1 MSQVAARRG
10 AIRIGTRA
18 SRLAR
23 WQAEWVARRIQ
34 DHDPDIQVELVE
46 IRTLGDQDRESPLT
60 SLGGQGV
67 FTKEIQ
73 RAVIAGAVDVAVH
86 SLKDLPSGRPDGLTL
101 AAVPV
106 REEIA
111 DALIAPRF
119 GTLERLPEGATIG
132 TGSVRRRSQLLS
144 LRPDLNVVGLRG
156 NIETRLNQALNGTLD
171 AVVLAFAGLNR
182 LNLAGHV
189 TDRLAPPRMLPAVG
203 QGALGL
209 ECRDDDAD
217 ALARLRLLEDA
228 ETHHAVRAE
237 RALMAVLEGGCSIP
251 LGAWAR
257 RVGAEIAL
265 DAVVVDPDGRERIE
279 AARSGPFDQPEE
291 LGRAVAQELLDR
303 GAGRVLASQETANP
317 NHQDP

>member
-10 AIRIGTRA
+10 VIRIGTRA

-34 DHDPDIQVELVE
+34 DHDPELQVELVE
-46 IRTLGDQDRESPLT
+46 IRTLGDQDRESPLA

-73 RAVIAGAVDVAVH
+73 RALIAGAVDVAVH
-86 SLKDLPSGRPDGLTL
+86 SLKDLPSQRPDGLTL

-156 NIETRLNQALNGTLD
+156 NIETRLDQALNGTLD

-182 LNLAGHV
+182 LDLAGHV

-217 ALARLRLLEDA
+217 ALARLRPLDDA
-228 ETHHAVRAE
+228 DTHHAVRAE

-257 RVGAEIAL
+257 RVGSEIAL
-265 DAVVVDPDGRERIE
+265 DAVVVDPDGRTRIE
-279 AARSGPFDQPEE
+279 AARSGRFDQPEE

-303 GAGRVLASQETANP
+303 GAGRVLAP
-317 NHQDP
+317 HQDP